1 MFPISAFLASCDNLW
16 LTKRA
21 AIEHGSVMLDQS
33 LGFLAALRTLL
44 DSWVRN
50 EFAEEPVMRRCR
62 DPITYAR
69 LD

>member
-1 MFPISAFLASCDNLW
+1 
-16 LTKRA
+16 
-21 AIEHGSVMLDQS
+21 MLDQP

-69 LD
+69 PDYNGSSERPR